1 MQSTNYSSI
10 ILDIGSG
17 LVKAGFSGEDGPRN
31 IFNSIVGIPKMA
43 GLKVGMEQKERYVG
57 DEAIS
62 NLEIMNFF
70 PPVQRGEVADWD
82 KFETLMHYLLYNQIE
97 VVPEEMSVL
106 ITETPLSS
114 KENRAKISEM
124 LFEKFNVEKCHIA
137 NSSMLGLLAY
147 GKVSGIIV
155 DCGFNVT
162 STVPIYE
169 GFPLQY
175 ASKKI
180 NLGGEDLSLKLL
192 DLIKDKVDPSFKL
205 IKGRLLADDIKEKKG
220 YISIN
225 NNEEQEEEKQD
236 ESNYTLPDGKDLKLG
251 TEIFK
256 SNDILFNPPEE
267 NEGLISVPK
276 MVIDSLSQCDDD
288 VRNDINE
295 SICLIGGTTLMKNF
309 PEKLRME
316 LSDSKDLGNFNLS
329 FAPERQFSSWVGG
342 SIMSSLDNF
351 PYMWVTKEEYDEKGK
366 TLVSIDSK
374 CF

>member
-1 MQSTNYSSI
+1 MK
-10 ILDIGSG
+10 SG
-17 LVKAGFSGEDGPRN
+17 FGREDGPRN

-62 NLEIMNFF
+62 NLEFMNFF
-70 PPVQRGEVADWD
+70 PPIQRGEVVDWD
-82 KFETLMHYLLYNQIE
+82 KFETLMHYLLYTEIE

-106 ITETPLSS
+106 VTETPLSS
-114 KENRAKISEM
+114 KDNRAKTAEM

-137 NSSMLGLLAY
+137 NSSMLGLFSY
-147 GKVSGIIV
+147 GKTSGIVV
-155 DCGFNVT
+155 DSGFNVT

-192 DLIKDKVDPSFKL
+192 DVIKDKLNHSYKT
-205 IKGRLLADDIKEKKG
+205 IKGRLLADDIKEQKG
-220 YISIN
+220 YIRM
-225 NNEEQEEEKQD
+225 NNEEEESE
-236 ESNYTLPDGKDLKLG
+236 NITYILPDEKELKLG
-251 TEIFK
+251 NEIYK
-256 SNDILFNPPEE
+256 SNDIMFNPGE
-267 NEGLISVPK
+267 NNELISVSQ
-276 MVIDSLSQCDDD
+276 MVVESLKLCDDD
-288 VRNDINE
+288 VKNDINE
-295 SICLIGGTTLMKNF
+295 SVCLIGGNTLLKNF

-316 LSDSKDLGNFNLS
+316 LSDNKELGSFNLS
-329 FAPERQFSSWVGG
+329 FVPERQFSSWIGG

-351 PYMWVTKEEYDEKGK
+351 QYMWVTKEEFDEKGK
-366 TLVSIDSK
+366 TLISIDSK

>member
-1 MQSTNYSSI
+1 MQTTNYSSI
-10 ILDIGSG
+10 IIDIGSG
-17 LVKAGFSGEDGPRN
+17 LMKIGFGGEDGPRN

-62 NLEIMNFF
+62 NLEFMNFY
-70 PPVQRGEVADWD
+70 PPIQRGEVVDWD
-82 KFETLMHYLLYNQIE
+82 QFETLMHYLLYNQIE

-106 ITETPLSS
+106 VTETPLSL
-114 KENRAKISEM
+114 KENRAKTAEL

-137 NSSMLGLLAY
+137 NSSMLGLFAY
-147 GKVSGIIV
+147 GKTSGIVV
-155 DCGFNVT
+155 DSGFNIT

-175 ASKKI
+175 ASLKI

-192 DLIKDKVDPSFKL
+192 DLIKNKVDNSFRL
-205 IKGRLLADDIKEKKG
+205 IKGRLLADDIKEQKG
-220 YISIN
+220 YISLN
-225 NNEEQEEEKQD
+225 NEEEEQEE
-236 ESNYTLPDGKDLKLG
+236 STYILPDGKELKLG
-251 TEIFK
+251 NELFK
-256 SNDILFNPPEE
+256 ANEILFNPGE
-267 NEGLISVPK
+267 NNELISISR
-276 MVIDSLSQCDDD
+276 MVIDSLGKCDDD

-295 SICLIGGTTLMKNF
+295 SICLIGGNTLMKNF

-316 LSDSKDLGNFNLS
+316 LSDNKDTGSFNLS
-329 FAPERQFSSWVGG
+329 FVPERQFSSWVGG

-351 PYMWVTKEEYDEKGK
+351 QYMWVTKEEFDEKGK